1 VSDWYPGE
9 RDDDAASDVPTDS
22 AGVSDLDWSG
32 PADTARAADEAAP
45 FADVA
50 DVAPA
55 PTERGTAPVRSP
67 RGSRSMGMRS
77 SRGGGFWGFLV
88 LAFVIGAAIGVGLL
102 VWQRTTL
109 LADIRSL
116 ERRLEASEA
125 SATASADQATQLEAR
140 LASAEASVTE
150 LTAQTAAL
158 TTELDTTKQA
168 LAAAQSNNA
177 SVTITE
183 RSVSPT
189 SVEASHTLTLTAKV
203 QGKADKVQMKLVGT
217 GSVTYSKVYN
227 LTKGTTTGGITTW
240 SRKVTAPGKLGVYR
254 YYATAYVGSKTTVMP
269 GVSAWTFEVK

>member
-9 RDDDAASDVPTDS
+9 RDDDVASDVSGDAT
-22 AGVSDLDWSG
+22 GVSDLDWSEPTG
-32 PADTARAADEAAP
+32 TPSGADAVVP

-50 DVAPA
+50 SATPV
-55 PTERGTAPVRSP
+55 TVQRETAPISSS

-125 SATASADQATQLEAR
+125 SATAAIDEATQMEAR
-140 LASAEASVTE
+140 LASTEASVAE
-150 LTAQTAAL
+150 LTAQNTAL
-158 TTELDTTKQA
+158 TTELGTAKQA
-168 LAAAQSNNA
+168 LAAAQSSA
-177 SVTITE
+177 VTITE
-183 RSVSPT
+183 RTVSPA
-189 SVEASHTLTLTAKV
+189 SVEASHALTLTAKV
-203 QGKADKVQMKLVGT
+203 QGTADKVQMKLVGT

-227 LTKGTTTGGITTW
+227 LTKGATDGGITTW

-254 YYATAYVGSKTTVMP
+254 YYATAYVGTKKTEMP